1 MEEFI
6 QNLNNYFTNEGV
18 TLVKSITIVLIGFLL
33 IKGFIKILRYSLI
46 KTGVKEKTL
55 ANFVISL
62 INVALILVLVI
73 YALTL
78 AGVSAESVVT
88 IASVFSLGLSLAL
101 QDTIASFANGI
112 IIIISKP
119 FVEGE
124 YVEVNG
130 IGGTIT
136 SISMFHTTL
145 TTPAGQMITV
155 PNSSVTTSNV
165 INYSRYP
172 TRRLDMEIPVSYNSK
187 TEHVKKVVMEVVNK
201 QPGILN
207 SPAPSIRLTS
217 YGDSN
222 LNYTLKVW
230 VTCDIYWDTV
240 FDLNEKVL
248 DALIDAGIN
257 IDYTK
262 YDVNINNFP
271 TKEEKGE

>member
-6 QNLNNYFTNEGV
+6 RGLNDYFTTEGV

-33 IKGFIKILRYSLI
+33 IKGFIKFLRYSLI

-62 INVALILVLVI
+62 INIALILVLVI

-78 AGVSAESVVT
+78 AGVSPDSVVT
-88 IASVFSLGLSLAL
+88 IASVFSLGLSLAM

-112 IIIISKP
+112 IIIVSKP

-130 IGGTIT
+130 IGGTVT

-145 TTPAGQMITV
+145 TTPQGQMITV
-155 PNSSVTTSNV
+155 PNSSVTSSNV

-187 TEHVKKVVMEVVNK
+187 TDYVKKVIMGVVNN

-207 SPAPSIRLTS
+207 SPVPSIRLTS

-222 LNYTLKVW
+222 LNFTLKVW
-230 VTCDIYWDTV
+230 VTGDIYWDTV
-240 FDLNEKVL
+240 FDLNEKIW
-248 DALIDAGIN
+248 DALMDAGIN
-257 IDYTK
+257 VDYTK
-262 YDVNINNFP
+262 YDVSITNLPN
-271 TKEEKGE
+271 KGE

>member
-6 QNLNNYFTNEGV
+6 RGLNNYFTTEGV

-33 IKGFIKILRYSLI
+33 IKGFIKFLRYSLI

-62 INVALILVLVI
+62 INIALILVLVI

-78 AGVSAESVVT
+78 AGVSPDSVVT
-88 IASVFSLGLSLAL
+88 IASVFSLGLSLAM

-112 IIIISKP
+112 IIIVSKP

-130 IGGTIT
+130 IGGTVT

-145 TTPAGQMITV
+145 TTPQGQMITV
-155 PNSSVTTSNV
+155 PNSSVTSSNV

-187 TEHVKKVVMEVVNK
+187 TDYVKKVIMGVVNN

-207 SPAPSIRLTS
+207 SPVPSIRLTS

-222 LNYTLKVW
+222 LNFTLKVW
-230 VTCDIYWDTV
+230 VTGDIYWDTV
-240 FDLNEKVL
+240 FDLNEKIW
-248 DALIDAGIN
+248 DALMDAGIN
-257 IDYTK
+257 VDYTK
-262 YDVNINNFP
+262 YDVSITNLPN
-271 TKEEKGE
+271 KGE

>member
-1 MEEFI
+1 MDEFI

-33 IKGFIKILRYSLI
+33 IKAFIKFLRYSLI

-55 ANFVISL
+55 ANFIISL

-78 AGVSAESVVT
+78 AGVSPDSVVT
-88 IASVFSLGLSLAL
+88 IASVFSLGLSLAM

-112 IIIISKP
+112 IIIVSKP

-130 IGGTIT
+130 IGGTVT

-145 TTPAGQMITV
+145 TTPKGQMITV
-155 PNSSVTTSNV
+155 PNSSVTSSNV
-165 INYSRYP
+165 VNYSRYP
-172 TRRLDMEIPVSYNSK
+172 TRRLDMEIPVSYHSK
-187 TEHVKKVVMEVVNK
+187 TDHVKKVILDVVNN
-201 QPGILN
+201 QPGILKT
-207 SPAPSIRLTS
+207 PAPSVRLTS

-222 LNYTLKVW
+222 LNFTLKAW
-230 VTCDIYWDTV
+230 VTCDVYWDTV
-240 FDLNEKVL
+240 FDLNEKVW
-248 DALIDAGIN
+248 DALMDAGIN
-257 IDYTK
+257 VDYTK
-262 YDVNINNFP
+262 YDVSITNLPN
-271 TKEEKGE
+271 KGE